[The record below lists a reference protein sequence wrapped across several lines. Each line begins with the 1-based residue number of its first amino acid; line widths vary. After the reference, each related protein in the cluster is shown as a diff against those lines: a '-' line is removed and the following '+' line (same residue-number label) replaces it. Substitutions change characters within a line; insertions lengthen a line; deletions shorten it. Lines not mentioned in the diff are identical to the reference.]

1 MTFSILPP
9 MPIYELIGILGF
21 ALYVTNYSLLT
32 TRCLSSDCLAYFCI
46 NLVAASCVLLGLMA
60 SFNLAS
66 ALLQIF
72 WVAMSL
78 VGILVR
84 LKRRGASAPV

>member
-1 MTFSILPP
+1 MTFSLLPS
-9 MPIYELIGILGF
+9 MPVYEVIGILGF

-32 TRCLSSDCLAYFCI
+32 TRCLSSDCLAYFSI
-46 NLVAASCVLLGLMA
+46 NLVAASCVLLGLVA

-72 WVAMSL
+72 WVAMSII
-78 VGILVR
+78 GIFVR
-84 LKRRGASAPV
+84 LRHRGTSAPV

>member
-32 TRCLSSDCLAYFCI
+32 TRCLSSDCLA
-46 NLVAASCVLLGLMA
+46 NSASTSLPQAACCWG
-60 SFNLAS
+60 
-66 ALLQIF
+66 
-72 WVAMSL
+72 
-78 VGILVR
+78 
-84 LKRRGASAPV
+84 

>member
-1 MTFSILPP
+1 MMISLLPP
-9 MPIYELIGILGF
+9 LAVYELIGILGF

-32 TRCLSSDCLAYFCI
+32 TRCLSSDCLAYFTI
-46 NLVAASCVLLGLMA
+46 NLVAASCVLMGLMA

-66 ALLQIF
+66 AMLQIF

-78 VGILVR
+78 IGILVR
-84 LKRRGASAPV
+84 LRARHQTPV